1 MDFEKKRYWPTYWLR
16 KREISHVRC
25 WEALHH
31 QADQKT
37 AFDLEWPGCTSFAD
51 VTFSTTCCNPISQR
65 IPTPNVLY
73 WPDLGDE
80 ETAQHLLVTQEP
92 GKKVSCVISESQPQE
107 TTTWLNERCL
117 IDWLN
122 DWRTDWLTYW
132 WINGA
137 FNDIISWYFRKDS
150 FLPILDFHFPKFEE
164 IRDYSRKVRLCAF
177 IHQMSNSE
185 KIALRIDKQTDGQT
199 EDSELLAGV

>member
-1 MDFEKKRYWPTYWLR
+1 MRFFSKNRALSLLSPYGPLTTCTISKKSLERILKKSVTYWLTYWLR

-37 AFDLEWPGCTSFAD
+37 TFDLEWPGCTSFAD

-107 TTTWLNERCL
+107 TTRPREEKMTTDFVKGKLVTFDAEKCFITKLIRKLHLTWSGWGVHR
-117 IDWLN
+117 
-122 DWRTDWLTYW
+122 
-132 WINGA
+132 
-137 FNDIISWYFRKDS
+137 
-150 FLPILDFHFPKFEE
+150 LP
-164 IRDYSRKVRLCAF
+164 
-177 IHQMSNSE
+177 
-185 KIALRIDKQTDGQT
+185 T
-199 EDSELLAGV
+199 